1 MRQANVERRVRWTT
15 PRGAV
20 AELRYADNHLTCW
33 VGATCVSSP
42 QVETHPTAGL
52 CLHRNTFWVPITAE
66 IAAEV
71 ASIVAEYEAAE
82 AAHDAEMSAH
92 YAAKVKNQPPDLT
105 ARETRMLT
113 A

>member
-33 VGATCVSSP
+33 VGTTCVPSP
-42 QVETHPTAGL
+42 VIATHHTAGL
-52 CLHRNTFWVPITAE
+52 CLHSGNYWVPITAE
-66 IAAEV
+66 VAAEV
-71 ASIVAEYEAAE
+71 ESIVAEYSAAE

-92 YAAKVKNQPPDLT
+92 YAAKSRGLCPHCHTYCAGDC
-105 ARETRMLT
+105 RS
-113 A
+113 